1 METRTPINGPEQPTS
16 SRARLSLMGERMR
29 MKAPKVP
36 IMKGMGGAGMK
47 IGQGHVQVVP
57 PGYQV
62 MAHLVG
68 AQDQEQGERKRDAL
82 REQFGGFQGIDPL
95 LQGPGDDGGDHRG
108 QEQPQV
114 QQAARRLGGR
124 RQGGTNSASRQG
136 SGIISGGRR
145 SLLRA
150 HFRSTPAFKA
160 AISRPV
166 TSRKAPRCSPSNLSG
181 PKAMRFNFS
190 TGCPTCSISRLIR
203 W

>member
-1 METRTPINGPEQPTS
+1 MNENGMP
-16 SRARLSLMGERMR
+16 
-29 MKAPKVP
+29 
-36 IMKGMGGAGMK
+36 
-47 IGQGHVQVVP
+47 
-57 PGYQV
+57 
-62 MAHLVG
+62 
-68 AQDQEQGERKRDAL
+68 L

-124 RQGGTNSASRQG
+124 PGRREPGLPPRLRDHLRRQ
-136 SGIISGGRR
+136 R

-166 TSRKAPRCSPSNLSG
+166 TSRKAPRWSPSNRSG